1 VSPASTTLLVC
12 DDTAA
17 KRYVISSWLRRAGY
31 AVIGAGSASE
41 AMEVV
46 TSQDVDLV
54 VLDVHLPDR
63 SGLEVAVDL
72 KTNVETAAIPIVHIS
87 AVAVEPEQRSAGL
100 DRGADAYLID
110 PIEPQEL
117 VSTVGALLRS
127 SSARRRAESMAT
139 RLGRLHRASL
149 RLNVASSAPRLADAS
164 ATGAHLV
171 FGGRSAAVVV
181 SDDATVPTQVMR
193 RMDPSGSLDVAV
205 VEPTVL
211 QDALLRAPDLGRVLT
226 DDAPWDAL
234 LTSRAGGVDVA
245 GAAGVDSW
253 LVSTIRSRNEVVG
266 LVAVEGAVVDTHDE
280 KLLAELTQAAGVAV
294 ENLRAMEQE
303 HRTALVLQRS
313 LLPAVLPDLAGL
325 SLVARY
331 RAADGAAQI
340 GGDFFDA
347 FETEDG
353 RTHVVIGDVQG
364 HSLEAAVLMAELRYT
379 LRAYAHD
386 GYSPSE
392 VLSRVDQTLARSRPD
407 MTATLCL
414 LALDP
419 AEPNGSRGF
428 EVANAG
434 HLPPLLVRDGEASYL
449 EAHGPLLGALLGP
462 PEPTRLTALPGDRLV
477 LVTDGLVERRGEDLG
492 ENLDRFARKVSGS
505 PLSPE
510 ALCDAVMVDH
520 GDVGDDSALVLVDVL
535 AP

>member
-1 VSPASTTLLVC
+1 MSPASTTLLVC

-31 AVIGAGSASE
+31 AVVGAGSASE

-46 TSQDVDLV
+46 ASQDVDLV

-72 KTNVETAAIPIVHIS
+72 KTNVDTAAIPIVHIS

-127 SSARRRAESMAT
+127 SGARRRAESMAT

-149 RLNVASSAPRLADAS
+149 RLNVATSAPRLADAS
-164 ATGAHLV
+164 ATGAQLV
-171 FGGRSAAVVV
+171 FGGRTAAVVV

-193 RMDPSGSLDVAV
+193 RLDSSGPLDVAV
-205 VEPTVL
+205 VEPRVL
-211 QDALLRAPDLGRVLT
+211 QDALLRAPELGRVRTGDSPWDTLLT
-226 DDAPWDAL
+226 DQPADVGPAGDDA
-234 LTSRAGGVDVA
+234 
-245 GAAGVDSW
+245 W
-253 LVSTIRSRNEVVG
+253 LVSAIRSRNEVVG
-266 LVAVEGAVVDTHDE
+266 LVAVEGAVVDSDDE
-280 KLLAELTQAAGVAV
+280 KLLAELAQAAGVAV

-313 LLPAVLPDLAGL
+313 LLPAVLPDLPGL

-364 HSLEAAVLMAELRYT
+364 HSLEAAVLMAELRYS
-379 LRAYAHD
+379 LRAFAHD
-386 GYSPSE
+386 GYSPQD
-392 VLSRVDQTLARSRPD
+392 VLARVDQTLGRSRPD

-414 LALDP
+414 IALDP
-419 AEPNGSRGF
+419 AEPDGSRTY

-449 EAHGPLLGALLGP
+449 ETHGPLLGALLGP
-462 PEPTRLTALPGDRLV
+462 PEPLRLTALPGDRLV
-477 LVTDGLVERRGEDLG
+477 LITDGLVERRGEDLG
-492 ENLDRFARKVSGS
+492 HNLDRFARKVSGS

-510 ALCDAVMVDH
+510 ALCDAVMADH

-535 AP
+535 VP